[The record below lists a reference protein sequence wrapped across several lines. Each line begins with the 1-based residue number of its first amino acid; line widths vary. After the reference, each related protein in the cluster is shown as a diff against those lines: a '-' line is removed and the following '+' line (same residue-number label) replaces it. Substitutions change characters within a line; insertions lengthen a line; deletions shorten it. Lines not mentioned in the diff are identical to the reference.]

1 MAEKKVNQTSSEIT
15 GDESVPY
22 ENWKQYEEAVV
33 EGVELAPRAVKLR
46 PDEKYNFSVDEALD
60 SIDLTFG
67 GYTPSEDAL
76 HFFNVIRLVLGED
89 PEVDNGLMHYF
100 LVDLVFGNIK
110 REHYPYSKEIQDRI
124 RINERKIAIIASRF
138 SAKSTIITAFMPI
151 YIAVTGHMPNFGD
164 VMFWVSFGDS
174 QQAGAKVQANTIR
187 DICDDSKF
195 CKEYFEKMRFTD
207 EECEFIR
214 KGNGPV
220 KKRAFMFK
228 VKGAAGGSVRG
239 IRYKTERPQIF
250 TFDDIIK
257 NEADANSPIIM
268 QKLRSMIYSDAE
280 NATGKKGKIIIVN
293 TPFNKKDP
301 VYAALE
307 SGVWTPVCIP
317 ICEKIRLGMPKEEYR
332 GSWEAMKSYEDVM
345 ERYED
350 AYYGDTLREFNQEL
364 MLRISSEEDK
374 LIKDDQIQWYSRK
387 LLQKNLGAYNLY
399 ATTDYTAS
407 NNMKG
412 DFSCTMLWAL
422 SSNNDWYLV
431 DLSVKKMGIAEQYE
445 PLFRMNREWAG
456 KYGKH
461 LQVGVEIDGQQ
472 QLNLHTLKKQMIE
485 YNSHFSFAR
494 QIGSPF
500 GKEGIS
506 RRQAT
511 GAKHE
516 QFMRVHP
523 LFQQH
528 KIYFPEELKHTKD
541 MEEVLNEL
549 NYITYEGIGSKH
561 DDALDCI
568 SMLAAMEVM
577 TPSVDS
583 GWISPEDSFGYRNSK
598 VWGNVDDMIDDD
610 EDYFSSTIF

>member
-1 MAEKKVNQTSSEIT
+1 MSDKIDTSKDIV
-15 GDESVPY
+15 GDDSVPY
-22 ENWKQYEEAVV
+22 ANWKEYEKAVE
-33 EGVELAPRAVKLR
+33 EGKEVAPDVVKER
-46 PDEKYNFSVDEALD
+46 PNEKYAFNVDEALD
-60 SIDLTFG
+60 CIDLTFN
-67 GYTPSEDAL
+67 GYTPSKDAL
-76 HFFNVIRLVLGED
+76 NFFNVIRLVLGED

-100 LVDLVFGNIK
+100 LVDLVFGNVG
-110 REHYPYSKEIQDRI
+110 RENFPYSKEINGRI
-124 RINERKIAIIASRF
+124 RLNPRKIAIIASRF

-151 YIAVTGHMPNFGD
+151 YIAVTGKMPNFGD

-187 DICDDSKF
+187 DICEDSKF

-207 EECEFIR
+207 EECEFLR
-214 KGNGPV
+214 KGDGPT
-220 KKRAFMFK
+220 KKRSFMFK

-250 TFDDIIK
+250 SFDDIIK

-268 QKLRSMIYSDAE
+268 GKLRSMIYSDAE

-317 ICEKIRLGMPKEEYR
+317 ICEKISLDMKKDEYR
-332 GSWEAMKSYEDVM
+332 GSWESMKSFEDIM
-345 ERYED
+345 EKYED

-374 LIKDDQIQWYSRK
+374 LVKEDQIQWYSREVLK
-387 LLQKNLGAYNLY
+387 NNLGSYNIY

-407 NNMKG
+407 NNLKG
-412 DFSCTMLWAL
+412 DFSCTMIWAV
-422 SSNNDWYLV
+422 NARNDWFLL
-431 DLSVKKMGIAEQYE
+431 DLSVKKATIAEQYE
-445 PLFRMNREWAG
+445 PLFRFVREWG
-456 KYGKH
+456 SRYGRH
-461 LQVGVEIDGQQ
+461 VTVGVEIDGQQ
-472 QLNLHTLKKQMIE
+472 QLNLHSLKKMMLE
-485 YNSHFSFAR
+485 YNVYFGFAR

-528 KIYFPEELKHTKD
+528 KIYFPEELKESAD
-541 MEEVLNEL
+541 MKEVLNEL
-549 NYITYEGIGSKH
+549 SYITYEGIGSKH

-568 SMLAAMEVM
+568 SMIASMDVIAPSEDVEVV
-577 TPSVDS
+577 S
-583 GWISPEDSFGYRNSK
+583 YREESK
-598 VWGNVDDMIDDD
+598 DYIWHRYGGKDD
-610 EDYFSSTIF
+610 EDSGSSVVF

>member
-1 MAEKKVNQTSSEIT
+1 MADDKVKSEVT

-22 ENWKQYEEAVV
+22 ENWKEYEKAVE
-33 EGVELAPRAVKLR
+33 EGKEIIPELPKQR
-46 PDEKYNFSVDEALD
+46 PNERYAFSVDEALD
-60 SIDLTFG
+60 TIDLTFG

-76 HFFNVIRLVLGED
+76 NFFNIVRLVMGED

-100 LVDLVFGNIK
+100 LVDLVYGNIK
-110 REHYPYSKEIQDRI
+110 REHFPYSKEIQDKI
-124 RINERKIAIIASRF
+124 RFNSKKIAIIASRF

-151 YIAVTGHMPNFGD
+151 VTAVTGHMPNFGD

-174 QQAGAKVQANTIR
+174 QQAGAKVQANTVR
-187 DICDDSKF
+187 DICEDSKF

-214 KGNGPV
+214 KGEGPT

-250 TFDDIIK
+250 SFDDIIK

-268 QKLRSMIYSDAE
+268 AKLRSMIYSDAE

-317 ICEKIRLGMPKEEYR
+317 ICEKISLDLKKEDYR
-332 GSWEAMKSYEDVM
+332 GSWEAMKSYEDIM
-345 ERYED
+345 EKYED

-374 LIKDDQIQWYSRK
+374 LIKKEHIQEYSRK
-387 LLQKNLGAYNLY
+387 ALMRNLDYYNLY
-399 ATTDYTAS
+399 MTTDLTAS
-407 NNMKG
+407 NSAKG
-412 DFSCTMLWAL
+412 DFSCVMLWAVG
-422 SSNNDWYLV
+422 SNNDIFLL
-431 DLSVKKMGIAEQYE
+431 DLHVKKCTIAEQYE
-445 PLFRMNREWAG
+445 PIFDMVRTWGTRKGRNVT
-456 KYGKH
+456 
-461 LQVGVEIDGQQ
+461 VGVEIDGQQ
-472 QLNLHTLKKQMIE
+472 QLNMHTLKKMMIE
-485 YNSHFSFAR
+485 KNVFFTFAR

-516 QFMRVHP
+516 QFMRVFP

-528 KIYFPEELKHTKD
+528 KIHLPEELKDSPD
-541 MEEVLNEL
+541 MKEVMNEL
-549 NYITYEGIGSKH
+549 NYITYTGIGSKH

-568 SMLAAMEVM
+568 SMLASMEMVAPSMDLVM
-577 TPSVDS
+577 DNEITSASESIWGDFDNS
-583 GWISPEDSFGYRNSK
+583 SK
-598 VWGNVDDMIDDD
+598 V
-610 EDYFSSTIF
+610 SSSGSTVF